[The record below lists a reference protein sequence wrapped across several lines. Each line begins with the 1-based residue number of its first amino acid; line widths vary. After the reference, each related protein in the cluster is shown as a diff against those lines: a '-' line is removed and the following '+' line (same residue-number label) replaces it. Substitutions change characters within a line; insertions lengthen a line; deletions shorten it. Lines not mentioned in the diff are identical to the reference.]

1 MADAYLK
8 NLASAFG
15 EQFDGPDPT
24 RLGGLYEYVEQA
36 LNGEAGSVGEAS
48 GYVARMREQIAEAVH
63 EREAAFATRQ
73 HELSAQISA
82 PIQRN
87 IGALQALEETLS
99 GLQQSLDMQN
109 SDEAY
114 AQLQSLLECT
124 TELKTS
130 SDILAGLARSDA
142 PLCPR
147 CGSAGPEDVCPQC
160 DLDRLVPDAET
171 SEDDFEQTVVSHEVR
186 NVYQAYAAVVDG
198 KARLSTLFATLE
210 PLEASLTHTRA
221 TARQAAI
228 DDPKENFH
236 RELLY
241 LLKEALGGIERMRG
255 VQDNLLTSELHA
267 GWADLFR
274 AAVSLHE
281 ILAEMQESPA
291 TQDDA
296 DAEMLAHLEG
306 DDES

>member
-15 EQFDGPDPT
+15 EQFEGPDPT

-36 LNGEAGSVGEAS
+36 LNGEAGDVQEAS
-48 GYVARMREQIAEAVH
+48 AYVARMREQISQAAR
-63 EREAAFATRQ
+63 EREAAFESRAE
-73 HELSAQISA
+73 ELSSQISA

-87 IGALQALEETLS
+87 LQALRSLEATL
-99 GLQQSLDMQN
+99 GELQQSLDMQN
-109 SDEAY
+109 TDEAY
-114 AQLQSLLECT
+114 GHLDALLEAS

-130 SDILAGLARSDA
+130 SDIIGGLARSDA

-147 CGSAGPEDVCPQC
+147 CGSAGPEDVCPECQ
-160 DLDRLVPDAET
+160 LDRLIPDADA
-171 SEDDFEQTVVSHEVR
+171 SEEDFEQTVVSNEVR
-186 NVYQAYAAVVDG
+186 NVFQAYSAVVDG
-198 KARLSTLFATLE
+198 KAPLAALLATLE
-210 PLEASLTHTRA
+210 PLEASLSHTRS
-221 TARQAAI
+221 TARQAAM
-228 DDPKENFH
+228 DDPGENFH

-241 LLKEALGGIERMRG
+241 LLKEALGGIERIRG

-281 ILAEMQESPA
+281 ILADMQESPA

-306 DDES
+306 DEP